1 MLADGNGN
9 DNNFVISRYFGA
21 EKLSLAI
28 WNVGGGPPACQGEV
42 DINQGVWTTLIFRY
56 SQSADKIDVLIN
68 GQYALNPKAC
78 EIPPADLTVNNAWV
92 AKSNV
97 EGDPYANLKL
107 AGLVIVDGYMSDD
120 DAVATG
126 AALEGRHATSKQSGV
141 ISHHNYSNLDSCRW
155 LIAVEGADCANAPVK
170 LNFKKLKTKS
180 TAYHNYA
187 FSIKRTLNPDEQYA
201 GISEIRFYDFKGH
214 RLVPNLVSNPGGD
227 NPATGKSVVKK
238 KQS

>member
-126 AALEGRHATSKQSGV
+126 AALNPRISLYPNQIVGIHPGNKIPRWGRFSEDDPARQPT
-141 ISHHNYSNLDSCRW
+141 L
-155 LIAVEGADCANAPVK
+155 AVRNGSQYVK
-170 LNFKKLKTKS
+170 FEKSTEARLNGGPLALNFQS
-180 TAYHNYA
+180 
-187 FSIKRTLNPDEQYA
+187 A
-201 GISEIRFYDFKGH
+201 GER
-214 RLVPNLVSNPGGD
+214 
-227 NPATGKSVVKK
+227 
-238 KQS
+238 